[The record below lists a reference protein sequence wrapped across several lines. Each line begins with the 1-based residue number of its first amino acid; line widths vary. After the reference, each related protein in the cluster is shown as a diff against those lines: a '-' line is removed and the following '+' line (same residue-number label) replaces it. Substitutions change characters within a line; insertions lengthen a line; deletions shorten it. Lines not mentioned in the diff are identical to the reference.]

1 MSFFRIIFY
10 LLITVFLITIVR
22 GVIGIILK
30 GFSDLFRPNA
40 PAAPARG
47 PARDLPLTGELKR
60 DPVCGTFTPAATSIH
75 EKVGGEIFY
84 FCSTQC
90 RDKYVA
96 SAAR

>member
-1 MSFFRIIFY
+1 VSLFRIIFY

-40 PAAPARG
+40 PAAPAR
-47 PARDLPLTGELKR
+47 PAHELPLTGELKR

>member
-1 MSFFRIIFY
+1 VSLFRIVFY

-30 GFSDLFRPNA
+30 GFSDLLRPSA
-40 PAAPARG
+40 PPPAPRG
-47 PARDLPLTGELKR
+47 PAQDLPLTGELKR

>member
-1 MSFFRIIFY
+1 MSLFRIIFY

-30 GFSDLFRPNA
+30 GFSEMLHPTA
-40 PAAPARG
+40 PSAPARG
-47 PARDLPLTGELKR
+47 PAHDLPLTGELKR